1 MANLYRSAIL
11 GLGKIAYA
19 HMHGYLSPENISQI
33 TVIAGADPNEEAR
46 QKFAQEFGLKNLYA
60 DYHELLDKE
69 KPDIVSICTWPPL
82 HLEMVEASASA
93 GVKGIVCEKP
103 ISVTLGEADRML
115 EAIKKSNSV
124 LIVGHQRR
132 LHPRY
137 TKAWEM
143 IKDGII
149 GRLVQVTAICGGDL
163 LTDGTHSVDLIR
175 FMNDDIPAEWVIGNI
190 DMRNRGNVDASS
202 NSFGFQDWN
211 LSHTRYGHPVETGA
225 FAMIHFSNGVRGALE
240 TGICARQGYQRMWI
254 YGSEGLIEIS
264 GDHKVGDE
272 PPLRVVSRKINNCI
286 VPELPNVNPIARE
299 ISLLVESIK
308 TGKIHP
314 LDGSSARATQE
325 ILMAIFESARIRGR
339 IDLPVTTKEHPIMM
353 MLNKFQ

>member
-1 MANLYRSAIL
+1 MADHYRAAIF

-19 HMHGYLSPENISQI
+19 HMHGYLSAENIDRI
-33 TVIAGADPNEEAR
+33 TVVAGADPSEEAR
-46 QKFAQEFGLKNLYA
+46 QKFAQEFGLKNLYV
-60 DYHELLDKE
+60 DYHDLLEKE

-82 HLEMVEASASA
+82 HLEMVEASANA

-103 ISVTLGEADRML
+103 MSVNLEEADRML
-115 EAIKKSNSV
+115 EVVQRTNTI

-137 TKAWEM
+137 TKAHEF
-143 IKDGII
+143 IKDGKI
-149 GRLVQVTAICGGDL
+149 GKLVQITAICAGDL

-175 FMNDDIPAEWVIGNI
+175 FMNDDVPAEWVIGNI
-190 DMRNRGNVDASS
+190 DMRDRGDIDARA

-211 LSHTRYGHPVETGA
+211 RSRTRYGHPVETGA
-225 FAMIHFSNGVRGALE
+225 FAIIHFSNGVRGSLE

-264 GDHKVGDE
+264 GDHRVGDE
-272 PPLRVVSRKINNCI
+272 PQLRIFNCESKDPI

-299 ISLLVESIK
+299 INLLIESIE

-314 LDGSSARATQE
+314 LDGTSARATQE
-325 ILMAIFESARIRGR
+325 ILMAVFESARIRGR
-339 IDLPVTTKEHPIMM
+339 VELPLTIKEHPIMLM
-353 MLNKFQ
+353 

>member
-1 MANLYRSAIL
+1 MANRYRAAIF

-19 HMHGYLSPENISQI
+19 HMHGYLSAENINQI

-46 QKFAQEFGLKNLYA
+46 LKFTQEFGIKNTYI
-60 DYHELLDKE
+60 DYHELLEKE

-82 HLEMVEASASA
+82 HLEMVEASANA
-93 GVKGIVCEKP
+93 KVKGIVCEKP
-103 ISVTLGEADRML
+103 MSVDLQEADRML
-115 EAIKKSNSV
+115 EAVQKANSV

-137 TKAWEM
+137 TVAREM
-143 IKDGII
+143 IKDGKI

-175 FMNDDIPAEWVIGNI
+175 FMNDDVPAEWVIGNI
-190 DMRNRGNVDASS
+190 DMRDRGAIDTGSH
-202 NSFGFQDWN
+202 SFGFQDWN
-211 LSHTRYGHPVETGA
+211 HSRTRYGHPVETGA
-225 FAMIHFSNGVRGALE
+225 YAIIHFSNGVRGTLE

-272 PPLRVVSRKINNCI
+272 PSLRIFDRESKDWI
-286 VPELPNVNPIARE
+286 VPELPSVNPIARE
-299 ISLLVESIK
+299 ISLLVESIE

-314 LDGSSARATQE
+314 LDGKSARTTQE
-325 ILMAIFESARIRGR
+325 ILMAVFESARIRGR
-339 IDLPVTTKEHPIMM
+339 IDLPLTIKEHPIML
-353 MLNKFQ
+353 MLSGH

>member
-1 MANLYRSAIL
+1 MAEHYRATIF

-19 HMHGYLSPENISQI
+19 HMHGYLSTENIDQI
-33 TVIAGADPNEEAR
+33 TVVAGADPNEKAR
-46 QKFAQEFGLKNLYA
+46 QKFAQEFGLKNIYI
-60 DYHELLDKE
+60 DYHELLEKE

-82 HLEMVEASASA
+82 HLEMVEASANA

-103 ISVTLGEADRML
+103 MSVTLGEADRML
-115 EAIKKSNSV
+115 EAVQRAKSI

-190 DMRNRGNVDASS
+190 DMRDRGDIDASA

-211 LSHTRYGHPVETGA
+211 RSRTRYGHQVETGA
-225 FAMIHFSNGVRGALE
+225 SAIIHFSNGVRGTLE

-254 YGSEGLIEIS
+254 YGSEGFIEIS
-264 GDHKVGDE
+264 GDHRVGDE
-272 PPLRVVSRKINNCI
+272 PPLRVISRKCNDWI
-286 VPELPNVNPIARE
+286 VPELPSVNPIARE
-299 ISLLVESIK
+299 IGLLVESIE

-339 IDLPVTTKEHPIMM
+339 IDLPLTIKEHPITL
-353 MLNKFQ
+353 MLNKE